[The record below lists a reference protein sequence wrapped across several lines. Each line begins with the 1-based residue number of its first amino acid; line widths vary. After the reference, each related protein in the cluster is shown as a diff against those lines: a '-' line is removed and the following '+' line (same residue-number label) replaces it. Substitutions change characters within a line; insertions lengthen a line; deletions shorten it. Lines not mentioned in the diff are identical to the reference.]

1 MCNVQKNQVINETTC
16 TSVTLHTYLHSVWRC
31 QLPLTWHTR
40 LSSTVTLPYLTA
52 CHVQCWVQD
61 VTKWLALHSYTNMK
75 CFIHGVNLFILFL
88 LISKNIIAFS
98 ILLAIRLIVLRPC
111 FICTLHFRKCCALL
125 GWRKRGTVEK
135 VIFPLQSNRF
145 SDKLTV

>member
-1 MCNVQKNQVINETTC
+1 MCNVKKNQVINETTC
-16 TSVTLHTYLHSVWRC
+16 TNVTLHTYLHSVWRC

-52 CHVQCWVQD
+52 CHVQRWVQD
-61 VTKWLALHSYTNMK
+61 VTKGLALHSYTNLK

-88 LISKNIIAFS
+88 FISKNIIAFS
-98 ILLAIRLIVLRPC
+98 ILLAIRLIVLCPC
-111 FICTLHFRKCCALL
+111 FICTLHLCFTRLE
-125 GWRKRGTVEK
+125 KRGTVEK
-135 VIFPLQSNRF
+135 AQRHFPLQSNRF

>member
-1 MCNVQKNQVINETTC
+1 MCVTLRKTKLLTRLLAPMSHCTLTC
-16 TSVTLHTYLHSVWRC
+16 TLYEGASYHWHDTQDCPALLLCPIWLRVMYSAGCKTLQRDFIT
-31 QLPLTWHTR
+31 
-40 LSSTVTLPYLTA
+40 
-52 CHVQCWVQD
+52 
-61 VTKWLALHSYTNMK
+61 LHSYTNLK

-111 FICTLHFRKCCALL
+111 FICTLHLCFTRLE
-125 GWRKRGTVEK
+125 KRGTFEK
-135 VIFPLQSNRF
+135 VQRHFPLQSNRF